1 VNVVFS
7 VANPLHVLEQ
17 NLLAAAAVK
26 FRRLAVGVASYS
38 LSGFQSV
45 VIFQKIRDACRPE
58 RVRRIRSPP
67 AFQRQPVVPRLGSLK
82 VREELHSQKCRIV
95 LIKKPL
101 DRLQL
106 VEHALNLATLRAR
119 PDGQILHQP
128 GHKYL
133 VRHVV
138 VLGSP

>member
-67 AFQRQPVVPRLGSLK
+67 AFQRQPVVPRLG
-82 VREELHSQKCRIV
+82 HSK
-95 LIKKPL
+95 
-101 DRLQL
+101 
-106 VEHALNLATLRAR
+106 
-119 PDGQILHQP
+119 
-128 GHKYL
+128 
-133 VRHVV
+133 
-138 VLGSP
+138 